1 MNTASLPTGKDTP
14 CLKRIEY
21 YYDMLSKVSKKVADY
36 ILSNPE
42 AAIYMTVLQLAETC
56 GVSEASVVRF
66 CKSIGYTGFKEMKI
80 SLASESDL
88 GTRVIMEDM
97 SPSDTEA
104 MILEKVFS
112 HEILAL
118 QTTLKQIGS
127 ENFAQAVNRITFAKR
142 IEFFACGN
150 TRAIAQDASY
160 RFLRIGMDVRVGLDK
175 MDSLI
180 HSAMLGVGDV
190 AIAISH
196 SGSTKATIQMLERA
210 REKGA
215 VTICITGMQRTPIT
229 RVADICLITYA
240 KETECSGVAM
250 TSRIAQL
257 ALIDALVVAVAL
269 KRFEYA
275 KQCIQKADKLSTEDK
290 V

>member
-66 CKSIGYTGFKEMKI
+66 CKSIGYTGFNEMKI

-112 HEILAL
+112 
-118 QTTLKQIGS
+118 K
-127 ENFAQAVNRITFAKR
+127 
-142 IEFFACGN
+142 
-150 TRAIAQDASY
+150 
-160 RFLRIGMDVRVGLDK
+160 
-175 MDSLI
+175 
-180 HSAMLGVGDV
+180 
-190 AIAISH
+190 
-196 SGSTKATIQMLERA
+196 
-210 REKGA
+210 EKGEWTVYAHSVLNEQIKNRLA
-215 VTICITGMQRTPIT
+215 VCM
-229 RVADICLITYA
+229 AALYL
-240 KETECSGVAM
+240 M
-250 TSRIAQL
+250 SRN
-257 ALIDALVVAVAL
+257 
-269 KRFEYA
+269 
-275 KQCIQKADKLSTEDK
+275 
-290 V
+290 